1 MVPGW
6 KHLESKNLFYKL
18 DTKFFIIESR
28 CMHDVRGLEQLFP
41 KVLFQFVYQIHPML
55 LHKLFLPL
63 EMPSYQPTNLLA

>member
-1 MVPGW
+1 
-6 KHLESKNLFYKL
+6 
-18 DTKFFIIESR
+18 
-28 CMHDVRGLEQLFP
+28 MHDVRGLEQLFP